1 MEPKSQLG
9 NYTLE
14 ARLGSG
20 ATADVFMATQVS
32 VERSVAIKVMHSHLA
47 HSHDFAARFQRE
59 ARAMGQLQHP
69 HIARVIDFDATGEHP
84 YMVIEYLPG
93 GSLREHL
100 DEHDGPL
107 SPAAAVSVAGQLAD
121 ALQYAH
127 AIGMVHR
134 DIKPANVMFV
144 DDARHHA
151 VLTDFGI
158 ARLADEAMTA
168 TGAVLGTPAY
178 IAPEQV
184 RGERAEAAADQYGLG
199 VMLYEMVTGHYPFEA
214 DSVHAL
220 MMKHISE
227 PVPSACAS
235 NPLVSAALDEVIQRA
250 MAKSPEDRFADVG
263 QMRLALDQAV
273 AGDIDTV
280 TGSAQTAGDCRPLG
294 RVANPTVVVA
304 YPEASTDG
312 GRPRGQLIA
321 AAIASVL
328 LVAGAV
334 AGATQLL
341 GGDDSTD
348 AIAGTSEDQVQLAP
362 NASDGT
368 TATDAALS
376 PATEP
381 AEADTELAPAPSPAT
396 DRETSQV
403 AVPSFD
409 TKNIPAL
416 FVHNATILDGRLI
429 VGFDRSRQPSAG
441 TSYMAWL
448 DGVVGPAGEIV
459 IDQNGQAR
467 LESAMPDVA
476 LVRSFMVS
484 EEPTGSNPS
493 APSGP
498 IVLSAGLDE
507 IAGGAITISV
517 SALDAAERELG
528 IAREHDLLMRNEI
541 EAGNLDEVR
550 RHAEHV
556 VNIMDGA
563 AGDTFG
569 DLDRNG
575 RAENPGDDIGVR
587 GHLANVSASVADGF
601 LGTEFAAAQ
610 TRATDQ
616 IAVAEREFLRV
627 LAADTIGE
635 MSLDSGTEQIEA
647 IARSLAQA
655 RSLLHAQFA
664 IDLVSDAPVPA
675 SDIVGTGV
683 VWLLPSGREIV
694 LRSGP
699 GGFPVSADAPANP
712 ELFVQ
717 VGDGTAA
724 TRLGALD
731 ALNMLTVSITADQLA
746 QFDELI
752 VAVDAP
758 DSAGSGLQVIARIAP
773 PVEALAVA
781 EALLA
786 TDGSLAQLNAQAQ
799 LVIDHIDLMQ
809 REINGGTLR
818 ELRRHAEHVV
828 NLVEGASGEHFGDL
842 DGDGVSQNP
851 GDDIGVLA
859 HLDGLSAAVL
869 SLPQDTDEQAFYT
882 AIWLDALEIVRGH
895 AVVVVDQALRVN
907 ATDSPA
913 EAQPFVTGAFASGVS
928 MLDGTDA
935 DGNGVIE
942 MFSGEFGIRS
952 LDERAPTL
960 VVAQMF
966 SEG

>member
-1 MEPKSQLG
+1 
-9 NYTLE
+9 
-14 ARLGSG
+14 
-20 ATADVFMATQVS
+20 
-32 VERSVAIKVMHSHLA
+32 
-47 HSHDFAARFQRE
+47 
-59 ARAMGQLQHP
+59 
-69 HIARVIDFDATGEHP
+69 
-84 YMVIEYLPG
+84 
-93 GSLREHL
+93 
-100 DEHDGPL
+100 
-107 SPAAAVSVAGQLAD
+107 
-121 ALQYAH
+121 
-127 AIGMVHR
+127 
-134 DIKPANVMFV
+134 
-144 DDARHHA
+144 
-151 VLTDFGI
+151 
-158 ARLADEAMTA
+158 
-168 TGAVLGTPAY
+168 
-178 IAPEQV
+178 
-184 RGERAEAAADQYGLG
+184 
-199 VMLYEMVTGHYPFEA
+199 
-214 DSVHAL
+214 
-220 MMKHISE
+220 MKHITE

-235 NPLVSAALDEVIQRA
+235 NPLVSAALDDVIQRA

-280 TGSAQTAGDCRPLG
+280 TGSAQTAGDSRPLG
-294 RVANPTVVVA
+294 RVANPTLVVA
-304 YPEASTDG
+304 YPEASADG
-312 GRPRGQLIA
+312 RRQRGWLIA

-334 AGATQLL
+334 VGATQLL

-348 AIAGTSEDQVQLAP
+348 AIAATSEDQVEVAP

-368 TATDAALS
+368 TATDDAALA
-376 PATEP
+376 PATEAAP
-381 AEADTELAPAPSPAT
+381 ADTEPAPAPSPVT
-396 DRETSQV
+396 DRETPQA

-409 TKNIPAL
+409 TKNILVL

-448 DGVVGPAGEIV
+448 DGVIGPAGEIV

-467 LESAMPDVA
+467 LDSAMPDVA
-476 LVRSFMVS
+476 LVRSFRVS

-498 IVLSAGLDE
+498 IVFSTSIDE
-507 IAGGAITISV
+507 LAGGALTISV
-517 SALDAAERELG
+517 SALDAEERELG
-528 IAREHDLLMRNEI
+528 IAQEHDLLMRNEI

-575 RAENPGDDIGVR
+575 RAENPGDDIGAR
-587 GHLANVSASVADGF
+587 GHLANVSVSVADGF
-601 LGTEFAAAQ
+601 LGTEFATAQ

-616 IAVAEREFLRV
+616 IAAAEREFLRI

-635 MSLDSGTEQIEA
+635 VSLDAGTEQIEA
-647 IARSLAQA
+647 TDRSLAQA

-699 GGFPVSADAPANP
+699 GGFPVSADAPTNP

-717 VGDGTAA
+717 VGDGAAA
-724 TRLGALD
+724 TRLGLLD
-731 ALNMLTVSITADQLA
+731 ALNMLIVSITADQLA

-818 ELRRHAEHVV
+818 ELRRH
-828 NLVEGASGEHFGDL
+828 
-842 DGDGVSQNP
+842 
-851 GDDIGVLA
+851 
-859 HLDGLSAAVL
+859 
-869 SLPQDTDEQAFYT
+869 
-882 AIWLDALEIVRGH
+882 
-895 AVVVVDQALRVN
+895 
-907 ATDSPA
+907 
-913 EAQPFVTGAFASGVS
+913 
-928 MLDGTDA
+928 
-935 DGNGVIE
+935 
-942 MFSGEFGIRS
+942 
-952 LDERAPTL
+952 
-960 VVAQMF
+960 
-966 SEG
+966 